1 MCVNRAA
8 LCKATLRRY
17 TSRVPNTD
25 LPIYELENAL
35 VAALKKSN
43 RLILQA
49 PTGSGKSTQ
58 VPQMILD
65 HGLADVGE
73 IVVLQ
78 PRRLATR
85 MLAQRVAF
93 ERKCKL
99 GDEVGYQIRLDR
111 VCSAKTRIRFVT
123 EGVLLRQMLGDPQLR
138 GVAVIIFDEFHERHL
153 YGDITLAK
161 ALELQESARPDLRLV
176 VMSATLETATLG
188 KYLAPCDTLTSAGR
202 TYPVHIEYLPKSL
215 RADEY
220 PVWDAA
226 AEELERLA
234 PATEGDVLIFMSGA
248 YEISRTISA
257 VRARLGGKFVV
268 LPLHG
273 ELPASEQ
280 DAAIARYDARKVIVS
295 TNVAETSL
303 TIDGVRVVIDAGLAR
318 VARFDAN
325 RGINTLLIERIS
337 RASAD
342 QRAGRAGRTAPGV
355 CLRLW
360 TEDEHANRP
369 AQETPEVRRLDLA
382 EVVLTLKAS
391 GVENVAAFRWLEA
404 PDPKSLALAETLLL
418 DLGALS
424 RTGVPPVGVGQASLP
439 VQTVAS
445 KIISPAA
452 NVLDRQGCLS
462 DSHRQDACATT
473 ITPLGRRMMAFPA
486 HPRYARML
494 LAAQERGCVP
504 AICQV
509 AALTQGKSLLP
520 RATGKQQQTDR
531 EDLFGGDA
539 TSDFFV
545 LLRALRHAEQ
555 ASFNP
560 QRLRPLGVNGIA
572 AREAS
577 ALAQQFRGI
586 AKDEGL
592 DCEPRDT
599 SSEALARC
607 ILAGFPDHVGVR
619 LDRGTLRV
627 QLVHGRRGVLARESM
642 VQDAALLVV
651 GEVREVE
658 SRDDVQT
665 LLTLATAVQEDWLR
679 EMFPEAF
686 SQQTEVFYDTTQRR
700 VMTRKVTRFRDLEI
714 RAERTENVPT
724 EQAAVILAAEVE
736 AGRLKLEN
744 WNHDVEQWI
753 LRLNQL
759 ADWCPEY
766 ELPKL
771 TTADRHVLVEQL
783 CLGASGYRDIKE
795 RAVWPVVK
803 SWLSPM
809 QQQLVED
816 QAPERLELPNGKRA
830 KITYAENAQ
839 PTLGARIQDLYG
851 VTHDLRIGGGKIPL
865 VIQVLAP
872 NYRPI
877 QITTSLANFWKES
890 YPKIKQELSRKYP
903 KHEWR

>member
-1 MCVNRAA
+1 MRVNRTA
-8 LCKATLRRY
+8 LCKATHRRY
-17 TSRVPNTD
+17 TPRVPNTD
-25 LPIYELENAL
+25 LPIYELENEL

-58 VPQMILD
+58 VPQMLLD
-65 HGLADVGE
+65 HGLADAGE

-93 ERKCKL
+93 EQKCKL

-123 EGVLLRQMLGDPQLR
+123 EGVLLRQMLNDPQLR

-161 ALELQESARPDLRLV
+161 ALELQERARPDLRLV

-202 TYPVHIEYLPKSL
+202 TFPVQIEYLPKSL

-234 PATEGDVLIFMSGA
+234 PTTEGDVLIFMSGA

-418 DLGALS
+418 DLGAI
-424 RTGVPPVGVGQASLP
+424 GADG
-439 VQTVAS
+439 
-445 KIISPAA
+445 KI
-452 NVLDRQGCLS
+452 
-462 DSHRQDACATT
+462 TE
-473 ITPLGRRMMAFPA
+473 LGRRMMAFPA

-494 LAAQERGCVP
+494 LAAHERGCVP

-577 ALAQQFRGI
+577 ALAQQFRAI

-642 VQDAALLVV
+642 VQDATLLVV

-700 VMTRKVTRFRDLEI
+700 VMARKVTRFRDLEI

-724 EQAAVILAAEVE
+724 EQAAAILAAEVE

-771 TTADRHVLVEQL
+771 TPADRHVLVEQL

-795 RAVWPVVK
+795 RSVWPVVK

-903 KHEWR
+903 KHEWK

>member
-1 MCVNRAA
+1 MRVNRAA

-17 TSRVPNTD
+17 TPRVPNTD
-25 LPIYELENAL
+25 LPIYELDNEL

-202 TYPVHIEYLPKSL
+202 TFPVQIEYLPKSL

-234 PATEGDVLIFMSGA
+234 PTTEGDVLIFMSGA

-418 DLGALS
+418 DLGAI
-424 RTGVPPVGVGQASLP
+424 GADG
-439 VQTVAS
+439 
-445 KIISPAA
+445 KI
-452 NVLDRQGCLS
+452 
-462 DSHRQDACATT
+462 TE
-473 ITPLGRRMMAFPA
+473 LGRRMMAFPA

-494 LAAQERGCVP
+494 LAAHERGCVP

-577 ALAQQFRGI
+577 ALAQQFRSI

-700 VMTRKVTRFRDLEI
+700 VMARKVTRFRDLEI

-724 EQAAVILAAEVE
+724 EQAAAILAAEVE

>member
-1 MCVNRAA
+1 MRVNRAA

-17 TSRVPNTD
+17 TPRVPNTD

-58 VPQMILD
+58 VPQMLLD
-65 HGLADVGE
+65 HGLADAGE

-123 EGVLLRQMLGDPQLR
+123 EGVLLRQMLNDPQLR

-176 VMSATLETATLG
+176 VMSATLETTTLG

-202 TYPVHIEYLPKSL
+202 TFPVQIEYLPKSL
-215 RADEY
+215 RADDY

-280 DAAIARYDARKVIVS
+280 DAAIARYDSRKVIVS

-418 DLGALS
+418 DLGAI
-424 RTGVPPVGVGQASLP
+424 GADG
-439 VQTVAS
+439 
-445 KIISPAA
+445 KI
-452 NVLDRQGCLS
+452 
-462 DSHRQDACATT
+462 TE
-473 ITPLGRRMMAFPA
+473 LGRRMMAFPA

-494 LAAQERGCVP
+494 LAAHERGCVP

-577 ALAQQFRGI
+577 ALAQQFRAI

-700 VMTRKVTRFRDLEI
+700 VMARKVTRFRDLEI

-724 EQAAVILAAEVE
+724 EQAAAILAAEVE

-809 QQQLVED
+809 QQQLMED

-851 VTHDLRIGGGKIPL
+851 VTHDLRIGGGKVPL

-877 QITTSLANFWKES
+877 QITTSLVNFWKES

>member
-1 MCVNRAA
+1 MRVNRAA
-8 LCKATLRRY
+8 LCKAALRRY
-17 TSRVPNTD
+17 TPRVPNTD
-25 LPIYELENAL
+25 LPIYELENEL
-35 VAALKKSN
+35 IAALKKSN

-58 VPQMILD
+58 VPQMLLD
-65 HGLADVGE
+65 HGLADAGE

-111 VCSAKTRIRFVT
+111 VCSAKTCIRFVT

-161 ALELQESARPDLRLV
+161 ALELQEHARPDLRLV

-202 TYPVHIEYLPKSL
+202 TFPVQIEYLPKSL

-226 AEELERLA
+226 AEELDRLA

-273 ELPASEQ
+273 ELPAGEQ

-318 VARFDAN
+318 MARFDAN

-404 PDPKSLALAETLLL
+404 PEPKSLALAETLLL
-418 DLGALS
+418 DLGAI
-424 RTGVPPVGVGQASLP
+424 GADG
-439 VQTVAS
+439 
-445 KIISPAA
+445 KI
-452 NVLDRQGCLS
+452 
-462 DSHRQDACATT
+462 TE
-473 ITPLGRRMMAFPA
+473 LGRRMMAFPA

-494 LAAQERGCVP
+494 LAAHERGCVP

-577 ALAQQFRGI
+577 ALAQQFRSI

-665 LLTLATAVQEDWLR
+665 LLTLATAVHEDWLR

-700 VMTRKVTRFRDLEI
+700 VMARKVTRFRDLEI

-724 EQAAVILAAEVE
+724 EQGAAILAAEVE

-771 TTADRHVLVEQL
+771 TPADRHVLVEQL

-809 QQQLVED
+809 QQQLMED

-851 VTHDLRIGGGKIPL
+851 VTHDLRIGGGKVPL